1 MSRCKLEA
9 LHPLHSSSPQAHGS
23 SEHKHVSGQGK
34 YLERGITD
42 TESCEVYVELQ
53 VWRGHI
59 IVRQFSEVKDSLS
72 KYLSF
77 CPLFFVPLR
86 APSAPPHHIP
96 FPSFHTS
103 KDSIAHYV
111 VWKQVSQS
119 SKHGLFELE
128 YINRIL
134 CHLIPWN
141 KSTWLEDG
149 ALCILLISRDYSNQ
163 VGSPQFVW
171 GLQSIEISQSHWGQC
186 RNLNSIHHAPNL
198 ALLTPSTVLYRLYEW
213 LSAISGIMSPSDP
226 VALVTTYSGSL
237 QTLILD
243 RRSVF
248 SERC

>member
-1 MSRCKLEA
+1 MLPKSDHFNEVSLSVSQITPHVFLLASHRMSRCKLEA

-111 VWKQVSQS
+111 V
-119 SKHGLFELE
+119 
-128 YINRIL
+128 
-134 CHLIPWN
+134 
-141 KSTWLEDG
+141 
-149 ALCILLISRDYSNQ
+149 
-163 VGSPQFVW
+163 
-171 GLQSIEISQSHWGQC
+171 
-186 RNLNSIHHAPNL
+186 
-198 ALLTPSTVLYRLYEW
+198 
-213 LSAISGIMSPSDP
+213 
-226 VALVTTYSGSL
+226 
-237 QTLILD
+237 
-243 RRSVF
+243 
-248 SERC
+248 